1 MSRESKKD
9 FNLLLYLVTDP
20 DLSLGRPEEEVVARA
35 VSAGVTMVQYRDKH
49 APTRRM
55 VEKTRVLSGICRAK
69 EIPLIV
75 NDRIDVALAGGA
87 DGVHL
92 GQDDMD
98 LLDARRILGPHFIIG
113 VSVTTPG
120 EVSEAEAGG
129 ADYLAA
135 NGVFPTPTKPELEG
149 SLGIDGVRGL
159 AGLTNLPLVAIGGI
173 NADNAGSIIQAGAAG
188 VAVVSFIM
196 CAENVEG
203 RCREMLEAMEQR
215 PTSDV

>member
-1 MSRESKKD
+1 MSPEGKKD
-9 FNLLLYLVTDP
+9 FNLLFYLVTDP
-20 DLSLGRPEEEVVARA
+20 DLALGRPEEEVVARA
-35 VSAGVTMVQYRDKH
+35 VSAGVTMVQYRDKY

-69 EIPLIV
+69 GTPLIV

-98 LLDARRILGPHFIIG
+98 LVDARRILGPHFIIG
-113 VSVTTPG
+113 VSVTTAG
-120 EVSEAEAGG
+120 EVGRAEAGG

-135 NGVFPTPTKPELEG
+135 NGAFPTPTKPELEG
-149 SLGIDGVRGL
+149 SLGIEGVREL
-159 AGLTNLPLVAIGGI
+159 AGLTNRPLVAIGGI
-173 NADNAGSIIQAGAAG
+173 NAGNADSILKAGAAG
-188 VAVVSFIM
+188 VAVVSCIM
-196 CAENVEG
+196 GAEDVEG

-215 PTSDV
+215 PASNV